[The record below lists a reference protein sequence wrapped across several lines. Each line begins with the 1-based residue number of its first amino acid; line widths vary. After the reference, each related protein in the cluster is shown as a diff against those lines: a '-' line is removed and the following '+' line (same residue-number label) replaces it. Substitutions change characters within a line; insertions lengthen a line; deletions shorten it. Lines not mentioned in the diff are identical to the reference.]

1 MRQALERFYQGAVA
15 IVSGRVAEGLALL
28 LTRVALA
35 HVFWASGR
43 TKVEEGSFLT
53 LSDSARF
60 LFETEYSGVPLLP
73 PWLAAHL
80 ALYAETFLPILLVL
94 GLATR
99 LSALGLMGMTLVI
112 QIFVYPEAWWNPH
125 ALWLSMAAL
134 LVVRG
139 GGLFSLDAA
148 IAARRRA

>member
-15 IVSGRVAEGLALL
+15 MASGRVAEGLALL

-43 TKVEEGSFLT
+43 TKVAEGSFVT
-53 LSDSARF
+53 LSDSARY
-60 LFETEYSGVPLLP
+60 LFETEYSSVPLP

-80 ALYAETFLPILLVL
+80 ALYAETVLPILLVL

-112 QIFVYPEAWWNPH
+112 QIFVYPQSWWNPH

-139 GGLFSLDAA
+139 GGLFSLDAV
-148 IAARRRA
+148 IAKRRRA

>member
-1 MRQALERFYQGAVA
+1 MA
-15 IVSGRVAEGLALL
+15 SGRVAEGLALL

-43 TKVEEGSFLT
+43 TKVAEGSFVT
-53 LSDSARF
+53 LSDSARY
-60 LFETEYSGVPLLP
+60 LFETEYSSVPLP

-80 ALYAETFLPILLVL
+80 ALYAETVLPILLVL

-112 QIFVYPEAWWNPH
+112 QIFVYPQSWWNPH

-139 GGLFSLDAA
+139 GGLFSLDAV
-148 IAARRRA
+148 IAKRRRA